1 MKLLVATTN
10 KGKLAEYRELLADIN
25 VEWVDLQDVGLDRME
40 VAETEDTFA
49 ANAILKAHAYCE
61 ASGLLTLADDSG
73 LVVDALEGAP
83 GVYSARYG
91 APEVTTDRG
100 RYEKLLAA
108 LQDVPL
114 EKRTARFKC
123 VVALAVPDQEI
134 VTVEGKIEG
143 RIAFSPRGSNGF
155 GYDPVFLLSD
165 GRTLAELP
173 SAEKNRI
180 SHRGNALEKAQPLL
194 IELIKKINI

>member
-10 KGKLAEYRELLADIN
+10 RGKLAEYRELLADID
-25 VEWVDLQDVGLDRME
+25 VEWVDLQDVGLGTME

-49 ANAILKAHAYCE
+49 ANAILKARAYCE

-123 VVALAVPDQEI
+123 VVALAAPDQEI

-194 IELIKKINI
+194 IQLIKKINI

>member
-73 LVVDALEGAP
+73 LVVDVLEGAP

-123 VVALAVPDQEI
+123 VVALAAPDQEI
-134 VTVEGKIEG
+134 ITVEGKIEG

-180 SHRGNALEKAQPLL
+180 SHRGNALEKAHPLL

>member
-10 KGKLAEYRELLADIN
+10 RGKLAEYRELLADID
-25 VEWVDLQDVGLDRME
+25 VEWVDLQDVGLGTME

-49 ANAILKAHAYCE
+49 ANAILKARAYCE

-73 LVVDALEGAP
+73 LVVDALDGAP

-123 VVALAVPDQEI
+123 VVALAAPDQEI

-143 RIAFSPRGSNGF
+143 KIAFSPRGSNGF

>member
-10 KGKLAEYRELLADIN
+10 RGKLAEYRELLADID
-25 VEWVDLQDVGLDRME
+25 VEWVDLQDVGLGTME

-49 ANAILKAHAYCE
+49 ANAILKARAYCE

-73 LVVDALEGAP
+73 LVVDALDGAP

-123 VVALAVPDQEI
+123 VVALAAPDQEI

-194 IELIKKINI
+194 IQLIKKINI

>member
-10 KGKLAEYRELLADIN
+10 KGKLAEYRELLADID
-25 VEWVDLQDVGLDRME
+25 VEWVDLQDVGLGTME

-49 ANAILKAHAYCE
+49 ANAILKARAYCE

-108 LQDVPL
+108 LQEVPL

-123 VVALAVPDQEI
+123 VVALAAPDQEI

>member
-10 KGKLAEYRELLADIN
+10 RGKLAEYCELLADID
-25 VEWVDLQDVGLDRME
+25 VEWVDLQDVGLGTME

-49 ANAILKAHAYCE
+49 ANAILKARAYCE

-123 VVALAVPDQEI
+123 VVALAAPDQEI

>member
-10 KGKLAEYRELLADIN
+10 RGKLAEYRELLADID
-25 VEWVDLQDVGLDRME
+25 VEWVDLQDVGLGTME

-49 ANAILKAHAYCE
+49 ANAILKARAYCE

-123 VVALAVPDQEI
+123 VVALAAPDQEI

-143 RIAFSPRGSNGF
+143 KIAFSPRGSNGF

>member
-10 KGKLAEYRELLADIN
+10 RGKLAEYRELLADID
-25 VEWVDLQDVGLDRME
+25 VEWVDLQDVGLGTME

-49 ANAILKAHAYCE
+49 ANAILKARAYCE

-73 LVVDALEGAP
+73 LVVDALDGAP

-123 VVALAVPDQEI
+123 VVALAAPDQEI

>member
-10 KGKLAEYRELLADIN
+10 RGKLAEYRELLADID
-25 VEWVDLQDVGLDRME
+25 VEWVDLQDVGLGTME

-49 ANAILKAHAYCE
+49 ANAILKARAYCE

-123 VVALAVPDQEI
+123 VVALAAPDQEI

>member
-10 KGKLAEYRELLADIN
+10 RGKLAEYRELLADID
-25 VEWVDLQDVGLDRME
+25 VEWVDLQDVGLGTME

-49 ANAILKAHAYCE
+49 ANAILKARAYCE

-123 VVALAVPDQEI
+123 VVALAAPDQEI

-143 RIAFSPRGSNGF
+143 KIAFSPRGSNGF

-194 IELIKKINI
+194 IQLIKKINI